1 MMASSS
7 SRKRRSNGKR
17 KWRRRRVGLR
27 EKMRRAELS
36 RVMRVTLRDIPL
48 FALFC
53 LRFRRDSFISP
64 ESEAWE
70 EGCGGWWSFDCSLW
84 LWCHLFFLI
93 GSIVCSSVF

>member
-1 MMASSS
+1 
-7 SRKRRSNGKR
+7 
-17 KWRRRRVGLR
+17 
-27 EKMRRAELS
+27 MRRAELS

-64 ESEAWE
+64 ESEGWE

-93 GSIVCSSVF
+93 GSIVCSSVFWVFGLSSIALSCIYGVLWYFVGAGS